1 MARPQKLLTKALLKK
16 LPPLGATE
24 EQGMDALAL
33 VKFFYP
39 DFSWTWYGVEFDGED
54 IFFGLVEGF
63 ETEMG
68 TFSLSELKA
77 NRGKLGLPIERDKWF
92 QPVSL
97 RELYEKRGYY

>member
-24 EQGMDALAL
+24 GQGMEALAL

-54 IFFGLVEGF
+54 LFYGLVDGF
-63 ETEMG
+63 DVELG
-68 TFSLSELKA
+68 YFSLKELQE
-77 NRGKLGLPIERDKWF
+77 NRGKLGLPVERDQWF
-92 QPVSL
+92 QPVTL
-97 RELYEKRGYY
+97 RELYEKRNY